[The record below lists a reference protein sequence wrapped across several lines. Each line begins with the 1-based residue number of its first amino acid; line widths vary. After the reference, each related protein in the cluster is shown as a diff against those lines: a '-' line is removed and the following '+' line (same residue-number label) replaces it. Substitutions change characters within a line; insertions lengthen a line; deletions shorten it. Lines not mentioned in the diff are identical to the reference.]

1 MIKIAIADDHKLFAK
16 GIEGLLAQE
25 EDFQICGTFINGQE
39 LINFLENNQVD
50 VVLTDMNMPVMSG
63 DGVISAITSKYPRT
77 KVIVLSMYDEEVIF
91 KKCQKLG
98 ANAYILKD
106 ADPDELIYTI
116 REVLDGSHV
125 MSFQKAIQQNND
137 DYFFDSF
144 RDKYRLSK
152 RELQI
157 FIMIK
162 DGKINREIAEELHLS
177 QLTIESHRKKINS
190 KLGVSS
196 ALELVKKA
204 MEMNV

>member
-16 GIEGLLAQE
+16 GIEGLLAGE
-25 EDFQICGTFINGQE
+25 DDFQICGTFINGQE
-39 LINFLENNQVD
+39 LLDFLETKRVE

-63 DGVISAITSKYPRT
+63 DGVISAIKSKYPRT
-77 KVIVLSMYDEEVIF
+77 KVIVLSMYDEETIF

-125 MSFQKAIQQNND
+125 MSFQKVIQQNND
-137 DYFFDSF
+137 DYFYDSF
-144 RDKYRLSK
+144 RDKYKLSK

-157 FIMIK
+157 FIMLK

-196 ALELVKKA
+196 GLELVKKA
-204 MEMNV
+204 MEMNI

>member
-16 GIEGLLAQE
+16 GIEGLLAEE

-63 DGVISAITSKYPRT
+63 DGVISAIKSKHPRT
-77 KVIVLSMYDEEVIF
+77 KVIVLSMYDEEIIF

-125 MSFQKAIQQNND
+125 MSFQKVIQQNSDN
-137 DYFFDSF
+137 YFFDSF
-144 RDKYRLSK
+144 RDKYKLSK

-157 FIMIK
+157 FLMIK

>member
-16 GIEGLLAQE
+16 GIEGLLAEE

-39 LINFLENNQVD
+39 LIDFLETKRVD

-63 DGVISAITSKYPRT
+63 DGVISAIKSKYPRT
-77 KVIVLSMYDEEVIF
+77 KVIVLSMYDDETIF

-98 ANAYILKD
+98 ANAYMLKD

-125 MSFQKAIQQNND
+125 MSFQKVIQQNND
-137 DYFFDSF
+137 YYYYDSF
-144 RDKYRLSK
+144 RDKYKLSK

-157 FIMIK
+157 FLMIK

-177 QLTIESHRKKINS
+177 QLTVESHRKKINS

-204 MEMNV
+204 MEMNI

>member
-16 GIEGLLAQE
+16 GIEGLLSEE

-39 LINFLENNQVD
+39 LINFLETKRVD

-63 DGVISAITSKYPRT
+63 DGVISAIKSKYPRT
-77 KVIVLSMYDEEVIF
+77 KVIVLSMYDEEIIF

-125 MSFQKAIQQNND
+125 MSFQKVIQQNND
-137 DYFFDSF
+137 VYFYDSF
-144 RDKYRLSK
+144 RDKYKLSK

-157 FIMIK
+157 FLMIK